1 MQMCWRLAKVIFTTL
16 LYRLSMH
23 ASSFMPAVVLQ
34 ALRKCGI
41 NRMTDWQTDTGISGN
56 KPLAVRKKVSEW
68 SQWRGRAV
76 RVPGPPS
83 GVLAVLTVHYDC
95 HSVKIET
102 ELLICSIAC
111 HSLHEKWL
119 CIFMLTKP
127 ASVESPDSFAVPL
140 FPISPLLLL
149 LFFVFPDLSVLSTLS
164 LGQIRLSC
172 IPDIPAAYVRN
183 SIWLLWARIVS
194 STPFFPSLCSLPIA
208 CLSTHLHLDCPGWGF
223 TVRFDPPHPL
233 LFISGCIIQER
244 EVDRTGGFCQRPWDR
259 LIYR

>member
-1 MQMCWRLAKVIFTTL
+1 MKSVKRTCST
-16 LYRLSMH
+16 S
-23 ASSFMPAVVLQ
+23 P
-34 ALRKCGI
+34 
-41 NRMTDWQTDTGISGN
+41 
-56 KPLAVRKKVSEW
+56 
-68 SQWRGRAV
+68 RA
-76 RVPGPPS
+76 S

-127 ASVESPDSFAVPL
+127 ASVESPGSFAVPL

-149 LFFVFPDLSVLSTLS
+149 FFVFPDSSVLSTLS

-244 EVDRTGGFCQRPWDR
+244 EADRTGGGFVEGLETGLYTDNKQPNTKRIEFIWDR
-259 LIYR
+259 RCAFSATAKWDKKKEKHSGVEWAGREIEMMVVNRTV

>member
-23 ASSFMPAVVLQ
+23 TSSFMPAVVLQ

-41 NRMTDWQTDTGISGN
+41 NRLTDWQTDTGISGN
-56 KPLAVRKKVSEW
+56 KPLVVRKKVSEW
-68 SQWRGRAV
+68 SQWRGRTV

-111 HSLHEKWL
+111 HSLHKKWL

-140 FPISPLLLL
+140 FPTSPLLLL
-149 LFFVFPDLSVLSTLS
+149 LLF
-164 LGQIRLSC
+164 
-172 IPDIPAAYVRN
+172 
-183 SIWLLWARIVS
+183 
-194 STPFFPSLCSLPIA
+194 
-208 CLSTHLHLDCPGWGF
+208 CLSWLVCPL
-223 TVRFDPPHPL
+223 HPL
-233 LFISGCIIQER
+233 
-244 EVDRTGGFCQRPWDR
+244 PWSDQTV
-259 LIYR
+259 LHSWHSSCVC

>member
-1 MQMCWRLAKVIFTTL
+1 MCWRLAKVIFTTL

-119 CIFMLTKP
+119 YFYVNK
-127 ASVESPDSFAVPL
+127 ASQCWVSRL
-140 FPISPLLLL
+140 FCCA
-149 LFFVFPDLSVLSTLS
+149 TLS
-164 LGQIRLSC
+164 YIST
-172 IPDIPAAYVRN
+172 
-183 SIWLLWARIVS
+183 S
-194 STPFFPSLCSLPIA
+194 SSFF
-208 CLSTHLHLDCPGWGF
+208 CLSWLVCPL
-223 TVRFDPPHPL
+223 HPL
-233 LFISGCIIQER
+233 
-244 EVDRTGGFCQRPWDR
+244 PWSDQTV
-259 LIYR
+259 LHSWHSCCVC

>member
-34 ALRKCGI
+34 ALQKCGI

-149 LFFVFPDLSVLSTLS
+149 LFLSFLT
-164 LGQIRLSC
+164 
-172 IPDIPAAYVRN
+172 
-183 SIWLLWARIVS
+183 
-194 STPFFPSLCSLPIA
+194 
-208 CLSTHLHLDCPGWGF
+208 CLSSPPSPLVRSDCPAF
-223 TVRFDPPHPL
+223 LTFQLRMLEIP
-233 LFISGCIIQER
+233 SGCC
-244 EVDRTGGFCQRPWDR
+244 G
-259 LIYR
+259 LA